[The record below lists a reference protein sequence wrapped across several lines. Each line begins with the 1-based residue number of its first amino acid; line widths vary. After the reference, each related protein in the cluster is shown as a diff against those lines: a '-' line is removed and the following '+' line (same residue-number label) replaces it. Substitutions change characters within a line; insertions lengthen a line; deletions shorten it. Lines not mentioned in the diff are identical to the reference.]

1 MSHALQDRRPPKW
14 LIDRVANPL
23 VRRLAPSR
31 LGRHL
36 PVAVLTVTGRRT
48 GRRFTVPV
56 GVHEIDHQRLIFTD
70 APWRIN
76 FRGGA
81 PAQLLCAGQH
91 STVDVTLVEDPTE
104 VGNLFRAAFAAG
116 ITPAHIALR
125 IPTGHT
131 PSDEELAAHRNVLL
145 LR

>member
-1 MSHALQDRRPPKW
+1 M
-14 LIDRVANPL
+14 
-23 VRRLAPSR
+23 
-31 LGRHL
+31 
-36 PVAVLTVTGRRT
+36 LTVTGRRT